1 MMIIDIDQNAREFI
15 ECYDYRNI
23 IQLKT
28 IENILATG
36 AL

>member
-1 MMIIDIDQNAREFI
+1 MMIIDIDQNAREFT
-15 ECYDYRNI
+15 EYYDYRNI